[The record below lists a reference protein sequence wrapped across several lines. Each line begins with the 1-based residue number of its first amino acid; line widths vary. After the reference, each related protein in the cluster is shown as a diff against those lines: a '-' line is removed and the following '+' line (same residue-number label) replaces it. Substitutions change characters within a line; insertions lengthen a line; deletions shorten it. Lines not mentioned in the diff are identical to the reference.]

1 MAKAKK
7 HWDPE
12 FQQYVSKMI
21 VQDGH
26 SIVNISKE
34 LDIPYSTIQKWVRK
48 FRDQQ
53 RKETQAAQS
62 QLLTASEYKEM
73 LEKEKQERLELEEEN
88 EILKKAMHIFTQE
101 KS

>member
-1 MAKAKK
+1 MAKGQK
-7 HWDPE
+7 HRDPE

-26 SIVNISKE
+26 SIVKISKE

-53 RKETQAAQS
+53 RKEKQEAQS